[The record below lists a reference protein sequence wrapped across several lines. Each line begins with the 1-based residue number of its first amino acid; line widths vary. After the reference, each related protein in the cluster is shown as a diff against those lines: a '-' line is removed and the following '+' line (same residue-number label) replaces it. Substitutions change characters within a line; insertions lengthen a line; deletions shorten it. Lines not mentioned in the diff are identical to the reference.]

1 MNLLV
6 WHTLT
11 VNKAWNASQEEVLSH
26 YLEEETPV
34 SKNDSLQDLEKLVK
48 VSMKTL
54 VVRSLAVRMALS
66 AERVVF
72 SLSQEQEEFAQNE
85 ALKSNLQCFID
96 IKSNQSILS
105 INAFNKLRLHIYFCK
120 MSL

>member
-1 MNLLV
+1 MGKPVVASMNLLV

-11 VNKAWNASQEEVLSH
+11 VNKAWNVSQEEVLSH

-48 VSMKTL
+48 DSMKTL

-66 AERVVF
+66 AETVAF

-85 ALKSNLQCFID
+85 ALTSNLQCFID

-105 INAFNKLRLHIYFCK
+105 INAFNKK
-120 MSL
+120 